1 MSSID
6 HDQMSELKEIME
18 DDFQDLIDTYMHDAE
33 VKLSGIQQALET
45 GDSQKV
51 GELAHS
57 LKGAS
62 ANICAEPLSELCAT
76 LERQGKSN
84 DLQSSPQLLQSIESE
99 YQSVKTA
106 LTALTEH

>member
-6 HDQMSELKEIME
+6 QHQMSELKDIME
-18 DDFQDLIDTYMHDAE
+18 DDFQDLIDTYLQDAE
-33 VKLSGIQQALET
+33 LKLSGIQQALDA
-45 GDSQKV
+45 GDGQKV

-62 ANICAEPLSELCAT
+62 ANICAQPLSELCAT
-76 LERQGKSN
+76 LEHQGKSN
-84 DLQSSPQLLQSIESE
+84 DLQSSPQLLQSIQSE

-106 LTALTEH
+106 LNQL

>member
-6 HDQMSELKEIME
+6 QHQMSELKEIME
-18 DDFQDLIDTYMHDAE
+18 DDFQDLIDTYLRDTE
-33 VKLSGIQQALET
+33 RKLSDIQQALDA

-62 ANICAEPLSELCAT
+62 ANICALPLSELCAT

-84 DLQSSPQLLQSIESE
+84 DLQSSPQILQSIQTE

-106 LTALTEH
+106 LNQL